1 MWQKIKEIKPE
12 TWARTICFILALI
25 NQVLAVLGRNQIKF
39 VESDVYQIVSA
50 IFTVVTGIIAW
61 WKNNSFTKAAI
72 QADVYLDELRA
83 KAVAEELEHQDFSNI
98 D

>member
-1 MWQKIKEIKPE
+1 MWDKIKSVTPE

-25 NQVLAVLGRNQIKF
+25 NQVLAVLGRNKIEF
-39 VESDVYQIVSA
+39 VENDVYQIVSA
-50 IFTVVTGIIAW
+50 VFTVVTGIVAW

-72 QADVYLDELRA
+72 AADVYMKDLKSQEY
-83 KAVAEELEHQDFSNI
+83 LEKFTNDFSDI